1 MKTLQFLTRRIERKW
16 HHWRD
21 GRMQG
26 DSMTRTSSVNP
37 QGSKRA
43 TAGSGKASRRLNM
56 SGSVS
61 TVVAVFCLTGALG
74 QRFYNQPKLDVG
86 SRAPQTLVAPRSAR
100 VEDGKTTEERRRSA
114 RLGAS
119 PVLMGDPTINQRVL
133 SEVKRYLEQGNRLRE
148 AVGEFPYVDTGLLS
162 REVQR
167 YLRNASSWEWRA
179 IQWTLSRRLEE
190 TVDSTVDA
198 AEEPLAEPE
207 IASTADSDEMVSEVS
222 EEDEVE
228 NRREQML
235 QATRL
240 GAVNGASQVLSDLL
254 QSQTSPMNQGI
265 EQLVTVSQQLDEEGV
280 EAVITAIE
288 TAREQYAQALEQL
301 SQVSYPNGQPVYT
314 HTLLNLSADDWQQ
327 TRNTTLQ
334 VGRQMLAQGITPGV
348 PATMLQDAVEM
359 QLSLALPDA
368 QIRHL
373 MSALLMNALEA
384 NLVTDPDRTRERAE
398 LAAQAQEPV
407 YVAVEAGEVI
417 VEAGEVI
424 SQRQFVLLDHFD
436 LVRRDPVNWIGWIA
450 FGGTVFV
457 AVSLYG
463 VVERRVHPKICN
475 GDRLLILLLSLSAP
489 VMVLF
494 GVPTT
499 SFPAIGLAV
508 GSFYGSWMGVT
519 VVVLLSLIMPI
530 GLEIEL
536 GYLIA
541 GTISGAIGGVMAGRL
556 RSREELALLGVGV
569 GLAQGATF
577 FVFTVMSL
585 LLQGTTGPLW
595 SLLLETALIQGLWG
609 VGWSVVV
616 LGVSPY
622 LEHLFD
628 LVTPIRLAELSNPNR
643 PLLKRLAAEAPG
655 TFQHTLFVAT
665 LAESAAKALGCNVEL
680 VRAGTLYHDIG
691 KMHDPQGFVENQMG
705 GPNKHDRIN
714 DPWKSAAIIKKHVTQ
729 GLVMARKSRLPK
741 AIQAFI
747 PEHQGT
753 MLIAYFYYQAKH
765 SNRREVNDADFRYDG
780 PIPQSRETGI
790 VMLADSCEA
799 ALRSLK
805 DATTDDALSMVNKIL
820 RARWQDNQ
828 LVESGLTRAEMGKIA
843 EIFVQVWQ
851 QFNHKRIAYP
861 KAVLANK

>member
-1 MKTLQFLTRRIERKW
+1 MKTFQFLTRRIERKW

-21 GRMQG
+21 GRTPR
-26 DSMTRTSSVNP
+26 DSMTRHSSVAPRN
-37 QGSKRA
+37 A
-43 TAGSGKASRRLNM
+43 SGAAPRRVNM

-86 SRAPQTLVAPRSAR
+86 SRAPQTVIAPRSDN
-100 VEDGKTTEERRRSA
+100 VEDSKTTEERRRSA

-119 PVLMGDPTINQRVL
+119 PVLMGDPMVNERVL
-133 SEVKRYLEQGNRLRE
+133 SQVKRYLEQGNRLRE
-148 AVGEFPYVDTGLLS
+148 AVGEFPYVETGLLS

-167 YLRNASSWEWRA
+167 YLRSASTWEWRA
-179 IQWTLSRRLEE
+179 IQWTLSRQIQGR
-190 TVDSTVDA
+190 VDATAQTAVESTVEATED
-198 AEEPLAEPE
+198 PLAELE
-207 IASTADSDEMVSEVS
+207 AQTAEA
-222 EEDEVE
+222 DEVE
-228 NRREQML
+228 TRREQML
-235 QATRL
+235 QASRL

-254 QSQTSPMNQGI
+254 ESQTSPMNQSLQ
-265 EQLVTVSQQLDEEGV
+265 QLLVVSQQLDEEGL
-280 EAVITAIE
+280 EAVMTAVE
-288 TAREQYAQALEQL
+288 MAREQYAQALEQL
-301 SQVSYPNGQPVYT
+301 AEVSYANGQPVYT
-314 HTLLNLSADDWQQ
+314 NTLLNLSAEDWQQ
-327 TRNTTLQ
+327 TRNITLH
-334 VGRQMLAQGITPGV
+334 VGRQMLTQGIASGV
-348 PATMLQDAVEM
+348 PDRMLQDSLEM

-373 MSALLMNALEA
+373 MSAVLMNALEA

-398 LAAQAQEPV
+398 SAAEAQEPA
-407 YVAVEAGEVI
+407 YLPVEAGEVI

-424 SQRQFVLLDHFD
+424 TRPQFLLLDHFG
-436 LVRRDPVNWIGWIA
+436 LARRAPVNWIGWIA

-519 VVVLLSLIMPI
+519 VVALLSLIMPI

-541 GTISGAIGGVMAGRL
+541 GAISGAIGGVMAGRL
-556 RSREELALLGVGV
+556 RSREELALLGAGV
-569 GLAQGATF
+569 GFAQGASF
-577 FVFTVMSL
+577 FLITVMGL

-805 DATTDDALSMVNKIL
+805 DATPEDALSMVNKIL

-828 LVESGLTRAEMGKIA
+828 LVDSGLTRAEMGKIA

-861 KAVLANK
+861 KAVLSNK

>member
-21 GRMQG
+21 GRTPGQPMEATPAA
-26 DSMTRTSSVNP
+26 DTTSP
-37 QGSKRA
+37 DGS
-43 TAGSGKASRRLNM
+43 TARLGNRPRKLNVSGP
-56 SGSVS
+56 VS

-86 SRAPQTLVAPRSAR
+86 SRAPQTLVAPRSDQ
-100 VEDGKTTEERRRSA
+100 VEDRKTTEERRRSA
-114 RLGAS
+114 RLGTS
-119 PVLMGDPTINQRVL
+119 PVLMGDPAINQRVL

-148 AVGEFPYVDTGLLS
+148 EVGDFPYVDRGILS
-162 REVQR
+162 QEVQR
-167 YLRNASSWEWRA
+167 YLRNASNWEWRA
-179 IQWTLSRRLEE
+179 IQWTLAQRLEE
-190 TVDSTVDA
+190 TPV
-198 AEEPLAEPE
+198 LGAEPPASDLDE
-207 IASTADSDEMVSEVS
+207 ISSLDESVDELVGESEL
-222 EEDEVE
+222 EPIED
-228 NRREQML
+228 RREQIL
-235 QATRL
+235 NATRL
-240 GAVNGASQVLSDLL
+240 GAVSGASQVLSNLL
-254 QSQTSPMNQGI
+254 QTQTSLMNQSI
-265 EQLVTVSQQLDEEGV
+265 EQLRTASQRLDEDGFEEV
-280 EAVITAIE
+280 FAAIE
-288 TAREQYAQALEQL
+288 AARERYAGALEQL
-301 SQVSYPNGQPVYT
+301 SEVSYANGRPVYT
-314 HTLLNLSADDWQQ
+314 NTLLNLSAEDWQK

-334 VGRQMLAQGITPGV
+334 VGRQMLAQGIAPGV
-348 PATMLQDAVEM
+348 PPTMLQDSVEM

-373 MSALLMNALEA
+373 MSALLMNALEP

-398 LAAQAQEPV
+398 LAAQAQEAV
-407 YVAVEAGEVI
+407 YISVEAGEVI
-417 VEAGEVI
+417 VEANEIIG
-424 SQRQFVLLDHFD
+424 QRQFVLLDHFD
-436 LVRRDPVNWIGWIA
+436 LVRRDPVNWVGWIA

-463 VVERRVHPKICN
+463 MVERRVHPKICN
-475 GDRLLILLLSLSAP
+475 GDRLLILLLTLSAP
-489 VMVLF
+489 VMVLL
-494 GVPTT
+494 GSPTT

-519 VVVLLSLIMPI
+519 VVALLSLIMPI

-536 GYLIA
+536 TYLIA
-541 GTISGAIGGVMAGRL
+541 GAISGALGGAIAGRL

-569 GLAQGATF
+569 GLAQGLTF
-577 FVFTVMSL
+577 LLLTVIGL
-585 LLQGTTGPLW
+585 LLQGSTGPLW

-609 VGWSVVV
+609 VAWSVAV

-765 SNRREVNDADFRYDG
+765 SNNRQVNDADFRYDG

-805 DATTDDALSMVNKIL
+805 DATPDDALSMVNKIL

-828 LVESGLTRAEMGKIA
+828 LVDSGLTRAEMGKIA

-861 KAVLANK
+861 KAVLSNK

>member
-21 GRMQG
+21 GRTPGHPMELNPAG
-26 DSMTRTSSVNP
+26 DAAGTE
-37 QGSKRA
+37 GS
-43 TAGSGKASRRLNM
+43 TAQLGKPPRKLNLSGP
-56 SGSVS
+56 VS

-86 SRAPQTLVAPRSAR
+86 SRAPQTLLAPRSDQ
-100 VEDGKTTEERRRSA
+100 VEDRKTTEERRRSA
-114 RLGAS
+114 RLGTS
-119 PVLMGDPTINQRVL
+119 PVLMGDPVINQRVL
-133 SEVKRYLEQGNRLRE
+133 SQVKRYLEQGNRLRE
-148 AVGEFPYVDTGLLS
+148 ELGDFPYVETAILS
-162 REVQR
+162 QEVQR
-167 YLRNASSWEWRA
+167 YLRNASNWEWRA
-179 IQWTLSRRLEE
+179 IQWTLSQRLEE
-190 TVDSTVDA
+190 RQALA
-198 AEEPLAEPE
+198 AETPVAVLDELSSLAEVEPE
-207 IASTADSDEMVSEVS
+207 TI
-222 EEDEVE
+222 E
-228 NRREQML
+228 NRREQIL

-240 GAVNGASQVLSDLL
+240 GAVSGASQVLSNLL
-254 QSQTSPMNQGI
+254 QTQTSPMNQSI
-265 EQLVTVSQQLDEEGV
+265 EQLLAASQRLDEEEFEGV
-280 EAVITAIE
+280 VSAIE
-288 TAREQYAQALEQL
+288 AARERYAQALEQL
-301 SQVSYPNGQPVYT
+301 SAVSYSNGRPVYT
-314 HTLLNLSADDWQQ
+314 NTLLNLSAEDWQK

-334 VGRQMLAQGITPGV
+334 IGRQMLSQGIAPGV
-348 PATMLQDAVEM
+348 PPTMLQDSVEM

-373 MSALLMNALEA
+373 MSALLMNALEP

-398 LAAQAQEPV
+398 LAAQAQEAV
-407 YVAVEAGEVI
+407 YISVEAGEVI
-417 VEAGEVI
+417 VEANEVI
-424 SQRQFVLLDHFD
+424 TQRQFVLLDHFD
-436 LVRRDPVNWIGWIA
+436 LVRRDPVNWFGWIA

-475 GDRLLILLLSLSAP
+475 GDRLLILLLTLSAP
-489 VMVLF
+489 VMVLL
-494 GVPTT
+494 GSATT

-519 VVVLLSLIMPI
+519 VVALLSLIMPI

-536 GYLIA
+536 GYLVA
-541 GTISGAIGGVMAGRL
+541 GAISGALGGAIAGRL

-569 GLAQGATF
+569 GLAQGLTF
-577 FVFTVMSL
+577 LLLTVIGL
-585 LLQGTTGPLW
+585 LLQGSTGPLW

-609 VGWSVVV
+609 VAWSIVV
-616 LGVSPY
+616 LGISPY

-765 SNRREVNDADFRYDG
+765 SNSREVNDADFRYDG

-805 DATTDDALSMVNKIL
+805 DATPDDALSMVNKIL

-828 LVESGLTRAEMGKIA
+828 LVDSGLTRAEMGKIA

-861 KAVLANK
+861 KAVLSNK

>member
-16 HHWRD
+16 HHWCD
-21 GRMQG
+21 GRTPGPPIEATPAG
-26 DSMTRTSSVNP
+26 DTASPN
-37 QGSKRA
+37 GS
-43 TAGSGKASRRLNM
+43 TAPLGNRPRKLNVSGP
-56 SGSVS
+56 VS

-86 SRAPQTLVAPRSAR
+86 SRAPQTLVAPRSDQ
-100 VEDGKTTEERRRSA
+100 VEDRKTTEERRRSA
-114 RLGAS
+114 RLGTS
-119 PVLMGDPTINQRVL
+119 PVLMGDPAINQRVL

-148 AVGEFPYVDTGLLS
+148 EVGDFPYVDTGILS
-162 REVQR
+162 QEVQR
-167 YLRNASSWEWRA
+167 YLRNASTWEWRA
-179 IQWTLSRRLEE
+179 IQWTLTQRLEE
-190 TVDSTVDA
+190 IPVVG
-198 AEEPLAEPE
+198 AEPAASALDE
-207 IASTADSDEMVSEVS
+207 ISSLDESGDGFVAESEPDLS
-222 EEDEVE
+222 E
-228 NRREQML
+228 NPREQIL
-235 QATRL
+235 NATRL
-240 GAVNGASQVLSDLL
+240 GAVSGASQVLSNLL
-254 QSQTSPMNQGI
+254 QTQTSLMNQSI
-265 EQLVTVSQQLDEEGV
+265 EQLLAASQRLDEDGFEEVFGEI
-280 EAVITAIE
+280 EA
-288 TAREQYAQALEQL
+288 ARERYSTALEQL
-301 SQVSYPNGQPVYT
+301 SEVSYANGRPVYT
-314 HTLLNLSADDWQQ
+314 NTLLNLSAEDWQT
-327 TRNTTLQ
+327 TRNRTLQ
-334 VGRQMLAQGITPGV
+334 VGRQMLAQGIAPGV
-348 PATMLQDAVEM
+348 PPTMLQDSVEM

-373 MSALLMNALEA
+373 MSALLMNALEP

-407 YVAVEAGEVI
+407 YVSVEAGEVI
-417 VEAGEVI
+417 VEANEVI

-436 LVRRDPVNWIGWIA
+436 LVRRDPVNWFGWIA

-489 VMVLF
+489 VMVLL
-494 GVPTT
+494 GGPTT

-519 VVVLLSLIMPI
+519 VVALLSLIMPI

-536 GYLIA
+536 GYLVSGA
-541 GTISGAIGGVMAGRL
+541 ISGAIGGAIAGRL

-569 GLAQGATF
+569 GFAQGATF
-577 FVFTVMSL
+577 FVFTVVSL

-595 SLLLETALIQGLWG
+595 SLLLETALFQGLWG
-609 VGWSVVV
+609 VGWSVLV
-616 LGVSPY
+616 LGMSPY

-765 SNRREVNDADFRYDG
+765 SNSRQVNDADFRYDG

-805 DATTDDALSMVNKIL
+805 DATPDDALSMVNKIL

-828 LVESGLTRAEMGKIA
+828 LVDSGLTRAEMGKIA

-861 KAVLANK
+861 KAVLSNK

>member
-21 GRMQG
+21 GRTPR
-26 DSMTRTSSVNP
+26 DSMTRHSSVAPRN
-37 QGSKRA
+37 S
-43 TAGSGKASRRLNM
+43 SGAAPRRVKM
-56 SGSVS
+56 SGPVS

-86 SRAPQTLVAPRSAR
+86 SRAPQTVIAPRSDR
-100 VEDGKTTEERRRSA
+100 VEDSKTTEELRRSA

-119 PVLMGDPTINQRVL
+119 PVLMGDPMVNQRVL
-133 SEVKRYLEQGNRLRE
+133 SQVKRYLEQGNRLRE
-148 AVGEFPYVDTGLLS
+148 AVGEFPYVETGLLS

-167 YLRNASSWEWRA
+167 YLRSASTWEWRA
-179 IQWTLSRRLEE
+179 IQWTLSRQLEE
-190 TVDSTVDA
+190 RAVESTVDSTVEASEDPLSQLEA
-198 AEEPLAEPE
+198 QTAEA
-207 IASTADSDEMVSEVS
+207 
-222 EEDEVE
+222 DEVE
-228 NRREQML
+228 TRREQML
-235 QATRL
+235 QASRL

-254 QSQTSPMNQGI
+254 ESQASPMNQAL
-265 EQLVTVSQQLDEEGV
+265 EQLLVVSQQLDEEGV
-280 EAVITAIE
+280 EAVMTAVE
-288 TAREQYAQALEQL
+288 MARERYAQALEQL
-301 SQVSYPNGQPVYT
+301 AEVSYPNGQPVYT
-314 HTLLNLSADDWQQ
+314 NTLLNLSAEDWQQ

-334 VGRQMLAQGITPGV
+334 VGRQMLAQGIASGV
-348 PATMLQDAVEM
+348 PARMLQDSVEM

-373 MSALLMNALEA
+373 MSAVLMNALEA

-398 LAAQAQEPV
+398 SAAEAQEPA
-407 YVAVEAGEVI
+407 YLSVEAGEVI

-424 SQRQFVLLDHFD
+424 TRRQFVLLDHFG
-436 LVRRDPVNWIGWIA
+436 LARRAPVNWIGWIA

-519 VVVLLSLIMPI
+519 VVALLSLIMPI

-536 GYLIA
+536 GYLLA
-541 GTISGAIGGVMAGRL
+541 GAISGAIGGAMAGRL
-556 RSREELALLGVGV
+556 RSREELALLGAGV
-569 GLAQGATF
+569 GFAQGASF
-577 FVFTVMSL
+577 FFITVTSL

-805 DATTDDALSMVNKIL
+805 DATPEDALSMVNKIL

-828 LVESGLTRAEMGKIA
+828 LVDSGLTRAEMGKIA

-861 KAVLANK
+861 KAVLSNK

>member
-1 MKTLQFLTRRIERKW
+1 
-16 HHWRD
+16 
-21 GRMQG
+21 
-26 DSMTRTSSVNP
+26 MTRHSSVNP
-37 QGSKRA
+37 RSS
-43 TAGSGKASRRLNM
+43 SGAAALSGNSPRRGNV
-56 SGSVS
+56 SGPVS
-61 TVVAVFCLTGALG
+61 TVVAVLCLTGALG

-86 SRAPQTLVAPRSAR
+86 SRAPQTLVAPRSDR
-100 VEDGKTTEERRRSA
+100 VEDRKTTEERRRSA

-162 REVQR
+162 EEVQR

-190 TVDSTVDA
+190 TVDTTVEATEEPLSELEAEA
-198 AEEPLAEPE
+198 AEE
-207 IASTADSDEMVSEVS
+207 VV
-222 EEDEVE
+222 VE
-228 NRREQML
+228 TRHEQML
-235 QATRL
+235 QASRL

-254 QSQTSPMNQGI
+254 QSQTSPMNQAI
-265 EQLVTVSQQLDEEGV
+265 EQLVVGSQQLDEDGV
-280 EAVITAIE
+280 EALITAIE

-301 SQVSYPNGQPVYT
+301 SEVSYPNGQPVYT
-314 HTLLNLSADDWQQ
+314 NTLLNLSAEDWQQ

-334 VGRQMLAQGITPGV
+334 VGRQMLAQGIAPGV
-348 PATMLQDAVEM
+348 PPTMLQDSVEM

-373 MSALLMNALEA
+373 MSTLLMNALEA

-407 YVAVEAGEVI
+407 YVSVEAGDVI
-417 VEAGEVI
+417 VEANEVI

-436 LVRRDPVNWIGWIA
+436 LVRRDPVNWIGWMA

-463 VVERRVHPKICN
+463 VVERRVHPKIGN

-519 VVVLLSLIMPI
+519 VVALLSLIMPI

-536 GYLIA
+536 GYLMA
-541 GTISGAIGGVMAGRL
+541 GAISGAIGGVMAGRL

-569 GLAQGATF
+569 GFAQGASF
-577 FVFTVMSL
+577 FLITVTSL

-595 SLLLETALIQGLWG
+595 SLLLETALWQGLWG
-609 VGWSVVV
+609 VGWSIVV

-765 SNRREVNDADFRYDG
+765 SNRREVKDADFRYDG

-805 DATTDDALSMVNKIL
+805 DATPDDALSMVNKIL

-828 LVESGLTRAEMGKIA
+828 LVDSGLTRAEMGKIA

-861 KAVLANK
+861 KAVLSNK